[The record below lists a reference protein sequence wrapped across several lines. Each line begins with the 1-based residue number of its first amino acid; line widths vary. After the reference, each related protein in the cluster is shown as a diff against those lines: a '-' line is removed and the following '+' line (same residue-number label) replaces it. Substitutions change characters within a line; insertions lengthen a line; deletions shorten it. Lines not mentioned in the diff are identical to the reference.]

1 MRAVKERKKIMII
14 KNSSSNFLG
23 IPNSELVV
31 KNYGTIKEVKRNET
45 LIEIPP
51 ALFTFLVNFIKK
63 ANKQSYVSFKDK
75 DWNYEKNTLQ
85 RYAKK
90 INDICK
96 EINVKSII
104 KARRGYGY
112 YLDVESFLLI
122 E

>member
-1 MRAVKERKKIMII
+1 MII

-23 IPNSELVV
+23 IPNSELIV

-63 ANKQSYVSFKDK
+63 ADKQSYVSFKDK
-75 DWNYEKNTLQ
+75 DWNYKKNTLQ

>member
-1 MRAVKERKKIMII
+1 MII
-14 KNSSSNFLG
+14 KNSCSNFLG
-23 IPNSELVV
+23 IPNAELVI
-31 KNYGTIKEVKRNET
+31 KNYGDIQEVKRNNT
-45 LIEIPP
+45 LILLPP
-51 ALFTFLVNFIKK
+51 ALFTFLINFVKK
-63 ANKQSYVSFKDK
+63 ANNHSYVNFKDE
-75 DWNYEKNTLQ
+75 DWNYERNTLQ

-96 EINVKSII
+96 ETNVRELI